1 MKALVSVLGLAV
13 LLSAGPGGAI
23 WANEGRDLE
32 NTLYLELRTGR
43 VVIELKPDVAPNH
56 VARIKK
62 LAREKFYDGIVFH
75 RVIEDFMA
83 QTGDPTGTG
92 TGGSPYPD
100 LEQEFNAMPHY
111 RGVLSMARSQN
122 PNSASSQFFI
132 CDGAQ
137 AFLDDNYAT
146 FGRTVEGMD
155 VVRAIAAVATGANDK
170 PVENVTM
177 VKVTIE

>member
-1 MKALVSVLGLAV
+1 M
-13 LLSAGPGGAI
+13 GGAKETI
-23 WANEGRDLE
+23 NLE
-32 NTLYLELRTGR
+32 IHQELR
-43 VVIELKPDVAPNH
+43 H
-56 VARIKK
+56 V
-62 LAREKFYDGIVFH
+62 DGAI
-75 RVIEDFMA
+75 
-83 QTGDPTGTG
+83 
-92 TGGSPYPD
+92 
-100 LEQEFNAMPHY
+100 
-111 RGVLSMARSQN
+111 SMARSQN

>member
-1 MKALVSVLGLAV
+1 MSNDKNKTAVIETSKGTIKVALYEKRAPITTANFIGLAE
-13 LLSAGPGGAI
+13 SG
-23 WANEGRDLE
+23 
-32 NTLYLELRTGR
+32 
-43 VVIELKPDVAPNH
+43 
-56 VARIKK
+56 
-62 LAREKFYDGIVFH
+62 FYDGLIFH
-75 RVIEDFMA
+75 RVIKGFMI
-83 QTGDPTGTG
+83 QGGDPQGTG
-92 TGGSPYPD
+92 MGGAKETIN
-100 LEQEFNAMPHY
+100 LEIHQELRHVDGAI
-111 RGVLSMARSQN
+111 SMARSQN